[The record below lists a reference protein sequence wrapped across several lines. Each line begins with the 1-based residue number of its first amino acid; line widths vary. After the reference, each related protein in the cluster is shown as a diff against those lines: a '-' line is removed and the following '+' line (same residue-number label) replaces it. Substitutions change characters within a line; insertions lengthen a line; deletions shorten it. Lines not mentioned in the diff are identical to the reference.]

1 MMVSEQTQ
9 NFLRRDLGEKRKQ
22 YKQFFQSYEV
32 FLRKKIC

>member
-1 MMVSEQTQ
+1 MRVSEQTQ
-9 NFLRRDLGEKRKQ
+9 NFLRRDLGEKKKQ